1 VILYGAAVAAAV
13 TILLAAGGLYGTLF
27 NVVSQSRHQT
37 GIRMAVGATPSATAY
52 HFIGKAGKCVALG
65 LVLGVFGAIGMTQSA
80 RAAVYG
86 LPSLKFWVL
95 AAAGSVVIVVSFLAV
110 LLPLR
115 EAARL
120 DPAEVLRH
128 E

>member
-1 VILYGAAVAAAV
+1 VILYGAAVAAAA

-27 NVVSQSRHQT
+27 NVVSQSRRET
-37 GIRMAVGATPSATAY
+37 GIRMAIGATRSATIW
-52 HFIGKAGKCVALG
+52 HFTRDAGKWVALG
-65 LVLGVFGAIGMTQSA
+65 LALGVCGAIAMNQYA
-80 RAAVYG
+80 QAAVYG
-86 LPSLKFWVL
+86 MPSLNLWVV
-95 AAAGSVVIVVSFLAV
+95 AVAGTVVIVIAFLAV

-128 E
+128 Q